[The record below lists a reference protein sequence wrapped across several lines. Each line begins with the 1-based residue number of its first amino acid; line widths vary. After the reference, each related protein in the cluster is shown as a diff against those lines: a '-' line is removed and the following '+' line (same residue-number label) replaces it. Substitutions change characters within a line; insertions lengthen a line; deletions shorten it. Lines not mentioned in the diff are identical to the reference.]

1 MKIRTVICANPY
13 CLKDFETTN
22 SKQKFCCLY
31 CKNQAAYW
39 HKQKFYKWE
48 VEIQKGRLNNIRIL
62 EELIQR
68 KHNNV
73 NSNELLKMGFD
84 FKIALVPD
92 RDEMQRFVYRF
103 GNLYLIRKSSI
114 DFEIAE
120 VSKIRGIKNENN

>member
-39 HKQKFYKWE
+39 HKQKYYKWE

-73 NSNELLKMGFD
+73 NSKELLKMGFD

-92 RDEMQRFVYRF
+92 KDEKQRFVYRF
-103 GNLYLIRKSSI
+103 GNLYLIRKSST

-120 VSKIRGIKNENN
+120 VSKVRGIKNESN

>member
-1 MKIRTVICANPY
+1 MNIRTVICANPY

-84 FKIALVPD
+84 FKIAIVPD
-92 RDEMQRFVYRF
+92 KDEKQRSVYRF
-103 GNLYLIRKSSI
+103 GNLYLIRKSST

>member
-1 MKIRTVICANPY
+1 MNIRTIICANPY
-13 CLKDFETTN
+13 CLKDFETIN

-103 GNLYLIRKSSI
+103 GNLYLIRKSST
-114 DFEIAE
+114 DLEIAE

>member
-84 FKIALVPD
+84 FKIALLPD
-92 RDEMQRFVYRF
+92 KDDLNRYVYRF
-103 GNLYLIRKSSI
+103 GNLYLVQISKF
-114 DFEIAE
+114 DFNIL
-120 VSKIRGIKNENN
+120 VLTKIKFSKNEDN